1 MFVFLM
7 FLIFL
12 GTRLLA
18 LNSWISDPD
27 SWSQVFN
34 TPVWPLLGVIVLPLT
49 TLSTVNGLEQLC
61 TWVVVAADLAINVV
75 GVVYVARGKDA
86 INPLKLVDK
95 SDVFRVFLRLLM
107 LVIGVLAAL
116 WLYIVFALAGLPTRQ
131 EYVEAFTIL
140 FLIYLSLGFLFCF
153 VDPAMPWLAVLLLS
167 GPPILIA
174 LYSNSLVFFAGFIAS
189 SAGAATLGA
198 FLGGYLRNRRKD
210 KRSLEVKQQSEL

>member
-1 MFVFLM
+1 MFVFLT

-18 LNSWISDPD
+18 LNSWISDAD
-27 SWSQVFN
+27 SWSRVFN
-34 TPVWPLLGVIVLPLT
+34 TPFWPLLGVIFLPLT

-75 GVVYVARGKDA
+75 GVVYMAKGKDA

-95 SDVFRVFLRLLM
+95 SDAFRVFLRLLM
-107 LVIGVLAAL
+107 LVIGALAAL
-116 WLYIVFALAGLPTRQ
+116 WLYIVFALAGLPTQ
-131 EYVEAFTIL
+131 QDYVEFFTIIFPVYL
-140 FLIYLSLGFLFCF
+140 FLAFLFGF
-153 VDPAMPWLAVLLLS
+153 VDPAMPWLSVLLLS

-198 FLGGYLRNRRKD
+198 FLGAYLRNRRKD
-210 KRSLEVKQQSEL
+210 KSSLDVK